1 MPDKKNTF
9 LAVEM
14 SIADLDYYQEPGFK
28 HFTFQQLMLDGDKN
42 DDAYTLGVYA
52 VNDEGNIMNDEQ
64 IILNGL
70 GTSSLTVGK
79 RVQFANIVLRYDD
92 LEQIFPNHIPNTPI
106 TLTPIKTAKYPHFI
120 SYNVQGGAGLTS
132 IIIDPSPPAKS

>member
-1 MPDKKNTF
+1 MADKKNTF

-14 SIADLDYYQEPGFK
+14 SIADLDYYQEPGFN

-52 VNDEGNIMNDEQ
+52 VNDGGDIMNDEQ
-64 IILNGL
+64 IILKEL
-70 GTSSLTVGK
+70 STSSYVAGK
-79 RVQFANIVLRYDD
+79 RVQFANIVLRYED
-92 LEQIFPNHIPNTPI
+92 LEQIFPDHIPNTPI
-106 TLTPIKTAKYPHFI
+106 TLTPIKTAKYPHFV
-120 SYNVQGGAGLTS
+120 SYTVQGGAGLSS